1 MSEFQLTQDQA
12 LLQETIREFAR
23 LEISPAASK
32 IDWEATLSS
41 EISAKL
47 PSLGLYG
54 ILVPAEFGG
63 AGADFLS
70 LLLVTEELS
79 KVSGSVGARISLH
92 NAVVCDTLLF
102 STNNHLKTALLPKL
116 ASGNVGAF
124 IVDPRSAVPCRK
136 EKEEIILDGASEFV
150 INADVASIFLVL
162 GKMQDGKSTLV
173 CFSRE
178 DLVDSS
184 GVKISEPKKLL
195 GMRAAGTARIEFH
208 SVRLPLNSTVFEPE
222 VLPAGLR
229 RLHTNSRLAVAAQ
242 ALGIAQAALDSEV
255 QYANERAQF
264 NTKIGNFYAVQDFI
278 AQDQIA
284 IQTARLLTYKIA
296 SEMRNLRT
304 LDRDGAVAKVSSS
317 NAAVQTARHAIR
329 IHGGYGFIRDYLVE
343 RYLRDA
349 RVTQSYLESNE
360 SLKAKIAESLLG
372 Q

>member
-124 IVDPRSAVPCRK
+124 IVNPRPAVSCRK

-229 RLHTNSRLAVAAQ
+229 
-242 ALGIAQAALDSEV
+242 
-255 QYANERAQF
+255 
-264 NTKIGNFYAVQDFI
+264 
-278 AQDQIA
+278 
-284 IQTARLLTYKIA
+284 
-296 SEMRNLRT
+296 
-304 LDRDGAVAKVSSS
+304 
-317 NAAVQTARHAIR
+317 
-329 IHGGYGFIRDYLVE
+329 
-343 RYLRDA
+343 
-349 RVTQSYLESNE
+349 
-360 SLKAKIAESLLG
+360 
-372 Q
+372 